1 MEDLKHSFEIK
12 KHKLIETEKQLKK
25 NKQELEK
32 AIQSRMTGMTQLRL
46 TRDDRNCF
54 EKINVLNDKLLGFT
68 DRLSQRLE
76 NVMKQMYDSSKLLKE
91 GKPDQQ
97 MRGLDILR
105 VMRAI
110 ENFSSNVFIT
120 S

>member
-1 MEDLKHSFEIK
+1 MEDLKHSFEVK
-12 KHKLIETEKQLKK
+12 KHKLIDTEKQLKK

-46 TRDDRNCF
+46 TRDDR
-54 EKINVLNDKLLGFT
+54 FT

-76 NVMKQMYDSSKLLKE
+76 NVIKQIYDSSKILKE

-105 VMRAI
+105 VRLWRFFILIFPAI
-110 ENFSSNVFIT
+110 VD
-120 S
+120 